1 MIGMVR
7 NFLPSQLLPL
17 PPDRPRRSHNC
28 GQFFVA
34 WCILVCRQI
43 TKKQQMKTMSHLD
56 FYQISLLGH
65 CTISPPRLTCL
76 YMLDWS
82 KIKSFLKCNRDK
94 NATKRR
100 IPKRY
105 DLLLKIVM
113 MQNLVHDGVY
123 YAGFMKLP
131 KASLSIN

>member
-7 NFLPSQLLPL
+7 NFLPSPLLPL

-65 CTISPPRLTCL
+65 CTISRPRLTCL

-82 KIKSFLKCNRDK
+82 KIKSFQCRSRVKIIGGAHHERQSHEVLGSPGECSSGKFLYRGSLK
-94 NATKRR
+94 
-100 IPKRY
+100 
-105 DLLLKIVM
+105 
-113 MQNLVHDGVY
+113 
-123 YAGFMKLP
+123 
-131 KASLSIN
+131 